1 VASCAC
7 HSVAPRAS
15 TASLWSSLSPQAIEA
30 TLMKGAATGVEARG
44 STFVPTASSNCLMN
58 SFCPVVSS
66 NCCRTGVAIEDLTE
80 GMVVNA
86 AAPASRSRPVL
97 GLI

>member
-1 VASCAC
+1 
-7 HSVAPRAS
+7 
-15 TASLWSSLSPQAIEA
+15 
-30 TLMKGAATGVEARG
+30 MKGAATGVEARG
-44 STFVPTASSNCLMN
+44 STFVPTASSNCLRN
-58 SFCPVVSS
+58 SVCPAVSWKCCLAGVV
-66 NCCRTGVAIEDLTE
+66 IDDLTE